1 MKVDSLFCEDYIQY
15 MSSLSIKYN
24 FTNVKDGF
32 FFFFKVKL
40 LICYGSFALMSRNIV
55 YFLSRFLCSYIKE
68 ITSFYVK
75 VAYGMCQK
83 LNLLPK

>member
-1 MKVDSLFCEDYIQY
+1 MKVDSLFCEDIQY

-32 FFFFKVKL
+32 F
-40 LICYGSFALMSRNIV
+40 
-55 YFLSRFLCSYIKE
+55 LSRCLCSYIEE
-68 ITSFYVK
+68 IISFYAK